1 MDIKNFLDTVK
12 NEIKYEP
19 VRKNI
24 EEELKSHIEDAKE
37 DWVSKGIEEN
47 EAEEKAVEAMG
58 NPEDIGKKLNK
69 VHRPKFDWKLAVL
82 VLVLLGYGIFIAI
95 LQKDTSNSP
104 NMVFNTL
111 KYTLIGITLCVGVY
125 FIDYRKIKKHSMLI
139 YIVATAIMLMPYI
152 GLSARKNG
160 ILYASILG
168 RTFLTA
174 TITVPLYLIAFIG
187 WITSYQKENV
197 INLQIEDRKIEINKD
212 KLKIIILSMISL
224 GLMVQIPSVSNAI
237 VLCIS
242 YLIIISIK
250 IMQESRQKLIDFS
263 KILIPFML
271 LGILFTF
278 FIFSNPYRLE
288 RITSSFRPESDPD
301 GSGYEGMLQK
311 EVLKKAKWF
320 GEADTDIIKSDEF
333 IISKES
339 NFTFIYLIG
348 KQGIAVAGILVLT
361 IILMSVKLILNAK
374 NIKDKYGKF
383 LIIGMGSLYI
393 VQSVM
398 SVLMNVN
405 LAVRTGFN
413 LPLVS
418 YGEVYFIVNMVC
430 IGLVLSVYKRKD
442 VIEYEE
448 AAE

>member
-19 VRKNI
+19 IRKNI
-24 EEELKSHIEDAKE
+24 EEELKSHIEDAK
-37 DWVSKGIEEN
+37 DDFMSKGLEEN
-47 EAEEKAVEAMG
+47 KAVEAMG

-69 VHRPKFDWKLAVL
+69 IHRPKFDWKLGIL
-82 VLVLLGYGIFIAI
+82 VLILLGYGIFIAI

-104 NMVFNTL
+104 NMVFNIL
-111 KYTLIGITLCVGVY
+111 KYTVIGLILCIGVY
-125 FIDYRKIKKHSMLI
+125 FIDYRKIKKYSTLI

-152 GLSARKNG
+152 GLSARING
-160 ILYASILG
+160 ILYA
-168 RTFLTA
+168 RVFRVTFLTA
-174 TITVPLYLIAFIG
+174 TVTVPLYLIAFIG
-187 WITSYQKENV
+187 WITSYKKENV
-197 INLQIEDRKIEINKD
+197 INIQIEDKKIEINKD
-212 KLKIIILSMISL
+212 KIKIIILSVISL
-224 GLMVQIPSVSNAI
+224 ALMVQIPSISNAI
-237 VLCIS
+237 VLCVS

-250 IMQESRQKLIDFS
+250 IMQESRKKLTSFS
-263 KILIPFML
+263 KLLIPFVL
-271 LGILFTF
+271 IGIVLTF
-278 FIFSNPYRLE
+278 YVVSEPYRLE
-288 RITSSFRPESDPD
+288 RITSSFRTESDPN

-311 EVLKKAKWF
+311 EVLEKAKWV

-339 NFTFIYLIG
+339 NFAFIYLVG

-448 AAE
+448 VAE

>member
-19 VRKNI
+19 IRKNI
-24 EEELKSHIEDAKE
+24 EEELKSHIEDAK
-37 DWVSKGIEEN
+37 DDLMSKGLEEN

-58 NPEDIGKKLNK
+58 NPVDIGKKLNK
-69 VHRPKFDWKLAVL
+69 IHRPKFDWKLGIL
-82 VLVLLGYGIFIAI
+82 VLILLGYGIFIAI

-104 NMVFNTL
+104 NMVFNIL
-111 KYTLIGITLCVGVY
+111 KYTVIGLILCIGVY
-125 FIDYRKIKKHSMLI
+125 FIDYRKIKKYSTLI

-152 GLSARKNG
+152 GLSARING
-160 ILYASILG
+160 ILYA
-168 RTFLTA
+168 RVFRVTFLTA
-174 TITVPLYLIAFIG
+174 TVTVPLYLIAFIG
-187 WITSYQKENV
+187 WITSYKKENV
-197 INLQIEDRKIEINKD
+197 INIQTEDKKIEINKD
-212 KLKIIILSMISL
+212 KIKIIILSVISL
-224 GLMVQIPSVSNAI
+224 ALMVQIPSISNAI
-237 VLCIS
+237 VLCVS

-250 IMQESRQKLIDFS
+250 IMQESRKKLTSFS
-263 KILIPFML
+263 KLLI
-271 LGILFTF
+271 GIVLTF
-278 FIFSNPYRLE
+278 YVVSEPYRLE
-288 RITSSFRPESDPD
+288 RITSSFNPESDPN

-311 EVLKKAKWF
+311 EILEKAKWF
-320 GEADTDIIKSDEF
+320 GEADTDIIKSAEF

-339 NFTFIYLIG
+339 NFAFIYLVG